1 MELCD
6 RFDVVDLKHFR
17 SYTAHQAVLIQVLSH
32 SEIEVLDFAVIF
44 SFMGIAYAVFVKKVK

>member
-6 RFDVVDLKHFR
+6 TFHVINLKHFR
-17 SYTAHQAVLIQVLSH
+17 SYAAHQPVCIQVLSH
-32 SEIEVLDFAVIF
+32 SEIEVLDLAVIF